1 MTFCQTGSPCSQR
14 KVTMSDCFLRLT
26 RLPLPPWDLSNVTA
40 PSIVHMPRA
49 PSRLYGTTSRR
60 RRETDRDVC
69 HWQSMTPVK
78 DFSKVR
84 VWNFTLR
91 TNYRLLFLPLGTN
104 ENRRW
109 IMRQRM
115 NLVPEKCSP
124 LWLGDR
130 NASQP
135 LRSCYMRA
143 LIWDQR
149 GWCLS
154 SAVVQARA
162 SGCCSPANRDCG
174 LTVWNSP
181 SQGARLAEP
190 WTALFSCCWD
200 GFILRQPAIPLS
212 CIGDD

>member
-1 MTFCQTGSPCSQR
+1 
-14 KVTMSDCFLRLT
+14 
-26 RLPLPPWDLSNVTA
+26 
-40 PSIVHMPRA
+40 
-49 PSRLYGTTSRR
+49 
-60 RRETDRDVC
+60 
-69 HWQSMTPVK
+69 MTPVK

-109 IMRQRM
+109 IMRQRIW
-115 NLVPEKCSP
+115 CQ
-124 LWLGDR
+124 R
-130 NASQP
+130 NVLHSGWETGMP
-135 LRSCYMRA
+135 PNHWEYCYMRA

-212 CIGDD
+212 CIVCLLIQTWTSSSSRMLYYVQICP